1 MINSRKIDDLLP
13 VVQEKVNKFIEL
25 CHNND
30 IDLLVTSTYR
40 DNESQ
45 NQLYAQGRTLPGKKV
60 TNAKAGESWHNYRC
74 AVDVVPLR
82 SGKPV
87 WDGNDPVWKTVGK
100 LGKEAGLEW
109 AGDWVKFK
117 ELAHFQYTGGKTMA
131 QLRMGEVIA

>member
-60 TNAKAGESWHNYRC
+60 TNAKAG
-74 AVDVVPLR
+74 
-82 SGKPV
+82 
-87 WDGNDPVWKTVGK
+87 GK
-100 LGKEAGLEW
+100 LA
-109 AGDWVKFK
+109 
-117 ELAHFQYTGGKTMA
+117 
-131 QLRMGEVIA
+131 